1 MIKIISLLSLLLT
14 ACSSDISLFPKEVTE
29 IEVVLED
36 TAPQTEVVIEYFVQ
50 PSKPES
56 LDVLFLLD
64 TSCSMRDDYEKV
76 SLGMDLLRGDIEVL
90 THDYQMGII
99 NSSLRGTYFIGT
111 FDSNTSSIEI
121 LLAPNVLTAD
131 AEETPFASQYEFT
144 TYSPEGLSFL
154 RMGIPKLYVYI
165 SDEDEQSSLPV
176 GVFKEWLDEYH
187 GDTQYDVIT
196 IAIRENSDVD
206 CSWGDQNIG
215 HRYEQLSNYFNK
227 TNIDFCGD
235 WQLALADSSFLLR
248 EITYMSLNRRPIE
261 DSIVVYQDGVK
272 EEYWYYLEATN
283 TVYFE
288 FDILEGSVIKIG
300 YDSVVE

>member
-176 GVFKEWLDEYH
+176 SVFKEWLDEYH
-187 GDTQYDVIT
+187 CET
-196 IAIRENSDVD
+196 
-206 CSWGDQNIG
+206 
-215 HRYEQLSNYFNK
+215 
-227 TNIDFCGD
+227 
-235 WQLALADSSFLLR
+235 
-248 EITYMSLNRRPIE
+248 
-261 DSIVVYQDGVK
+261 VV
-272 EEYWYYLEATN
+272 
-283 TVYFE
+283 
-288 FDILEGSVIKIG
+288 S
-300 YDSVVE
+300 